1 VPVTLT
7 SDESVATVRM
17 QWPEVRN
24 ALDASRARELRE
36 KIQAAVELDGCRAI
50 IIAGSGKAFCSGGD
64 LRFFAE
70 QSRGP
75 AERLQEL
82 ISSVYQPLIKAILNS
97 PVPVLAAV
105 DGAAIGLGM
114 DLALACDSCFVG
126 PDGGLMQGWAK
137 VGLIPG
143 AGGLLF
149 LRRTLSPHEV
159 WRQVVEQPR
168 IDAAQA
174 AVLGIAVDASDVGAE
189 RAALTWARKL
199 TALPGQTIVGYR
211 RLLAQLSAAADEH
224 LRLASAL
231 QASLLTSAEFGEIAR
246 SRLGDAGSRKPGST

>member
-7 SDESVATVRM
+7 SDESVVTIRM

-36 KIQAAVELDGCRAI
+36 AIQAAVDLGGCRAI
-50 IIAGSGKAFCSGGD
+50 IIVGSGKAFCSGGD

-70 QSRGP
+70 QSLGP

-126 PDGGLMQGWAK
+126 PDGWFMQGWAK

-149 LRRTLSPHEV
+149 LRRALSPHEV

-168 IDAAQA
+168 IDAVQA

-189 RAALTWARKL
+189 RAALAWARKL
-199 TALPGQTIVGYR
+199 AALPRQTMVGYR

-224 LRLASAL
+224 LQLASAL
-231 QASLLTSAEFGEIAR
+231 QASLLTSAEFGEIAK
-246 SRLGDAGSRKPGST
+246 SRLGDAGSRKLGST

>member
-1 VPVTLT
+1 MPVTLT
-7 SDESVATVRM
+7 SDESVAIVRM
-17 QWPEVRN
+17 EWPEVRN
-24 ALDASRARELRE
+24 ALDAPRARELGDS
-36 KIQAAVELDGCRAI
+36 IQAALEFDGCRAI

-70 QSRGP
+70 QSRRP

-126 PDGGLMQGWAK
+126 PSGWLMQGWAR

-149 LRRTLSPHEV
+149 ARRTMSPHEV

-174 AVLGIAVDASDVGAE
+174 AVLGIAVNASDAGAE
-189 RAALTWARKL
+189 RAALAWARKL
-199 TALPGQTIVGYR
+199 AALPGQTIVGYR
-211 RLLAQLSAAADEH
+211 RLLAQLSEAADEH
-224 LRLASAL
+224 LQLASML
-231 QASLLTSAEFGEIAR
+231 QASLLTSAEFQEIAR
-246 SRLGDAGSRKPGST
+246 SRLGDVGRRKSGST

>member
-7 SDESVATVRM
+7 SDEGVATVRM

-36 KIQAAVELDGCRAI
+36 KIQAAAELHGCRAV
-50 IIAGSGKAFCSGGD
+50 IIASSGKAFCSGGD

-70 QSRGP
+70 QSQGP

-126 PDGGLMQGWAK
+126 PDGWLMQGWAK

-159 WRQVVEQPR
+159 WRQVVCQPR
-168 IDAAQA
+168 IDAAGA
-174 AVLGIAVDASDVGAE
+174 AALGIAADASDVGAE
-189 RAALTWARKL
+189 RAALAWAGRL
-199 TALPGQTIVGYR
+199 ATLPGETIVGYR
-211 RLLAQLSAAADEH
+211 RLLAQLNAAADEH
-224 LRLASAL
+224 LQLASTL
-231 QASLLTSAEFGEIAR
+231 QASLLTSAEFREIAR
-246 SRLGDAGSRKPGST
+246 SRLGDTGGRKPGGT

>member
-7 SDESVATVRM
+7 HDESVATVRM

-36 KIQAAVELDGCRAI
+36 KIQAAAELDGCRAI

-70 QSRGP
+70 QSKGP

-126 PDGGLMQGWAK
+126 PDGWLMQGWAK

-149 LRRTLSPHEV
+149 LRRKLSSHEV

-168 IDAAQA
+168 MDAAQA
-174 AVLGIAVDASDVGAE
+174 AAFGIAVDASDVGAE
-189 RAALTWARKL
+189 RAALAWARNL
-199 TALPGQTIVGYR
+199 AALPGPTIVGYR

-224 LRLASAL
+224 LQLASVV

-246 SRLGDAGSRKPGST
+246 ARLGDAGGRKPGGT